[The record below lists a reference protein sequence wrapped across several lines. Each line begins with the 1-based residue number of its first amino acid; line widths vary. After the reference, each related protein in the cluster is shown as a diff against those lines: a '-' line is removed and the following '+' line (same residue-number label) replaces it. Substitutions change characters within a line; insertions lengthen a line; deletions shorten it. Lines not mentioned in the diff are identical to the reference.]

1 MAGIFSGLEKL
12 GLGNIGGGNLF
23 EDPSKKEAPVKKE
36 EPKKK
41 LSLVN
46 EEDYLFDKK
55 YKCPVCED
63 EFDAKTVRT
72 GKVRMKNVDIDL
84 RPDYDEV
91 DQNKYDVIAC
101 PHCGY
106 AALGRY
112 FATLNKYQ
120 IDDIRVKICMNYKK
134 IDYKEPTY
142 SYEYARNIYQLA
154 LANAV
159 VKKAKNSEKAYICL
173 KTAWVIR
180 GETRRMD
187 PSEEGYEEKKAA
199 NDAQEKELLTNA
211 LNGFVM
217 ARQSEEFPIAGMD
230 SSTLDYLIAALAV
243 ETDQFDVASKMV
255 SELLTSRVA
264 NSRIKDK
271 ARFLKDMIGEKKGET
286 SE

>member
-12 GLGNIGGGNLF
+12 GLGNIGKGDLF
-23 EDPSKKEAPVKKE
+23 EDPKKKETPVKKE

-41 LSLVN
+41 LQLVN
-46 EEDYLFDKK
+46 EEDYLYDKK
-55 YKCPVCED
+55 YKCPVCD
-63 EFDAKTVRT
+63 SEFDAKTVRT

-84 RPDYDEV
+84 RPDYDEL
-91 DQNKYDVIAC
+91 DMTKYDVIAC
-101 PHCGY
+101 PDCGY

-112 FATLNKYQ
+112 FPTLNKYQ
-120 IDDIRVKICMNYKK
+120 IDDIRIKICMNYKK
-134 IDYKEPTY
+134 LDYKEPTY
-142 SYEYARNIYQLA
+142 SYEHARNLYQLA
-154 LANAV
+154 LANAM

-180 GETRRMD
+180 GETQRLD
-187 PSEEGYEEKKAA
+187 PAEAGYEEKKAA
-199 NDAQEKELLTNA
+199 NDAQEKELLSNA

-230 SSTLDYLIAALAV
+230 ASTLDYLVAALAV
-243 ETDQFDVASKMV
+243 ETEQYDIASKMI

-271 ARFLKDMIGEKKGET
+271 ARLLKEMMADKQ
-286 SE
+286 S

>member
-12 GLGNIGGGNLF
+12 GLGNIAGGSLF
-23 EDPSKKEAPVKKE
+23 EDPKKKEAAAKQEVPQR
-36 EPKKK
+36 K

-55 YKCPVCED
+55 IKCPVCED

-84 RPDYDEV
+84 RPDYDEL

-112 FATLNKYQ
+112 FPTLNKRQ
-120 IDDIRVKICMNYKK
+120 IDEIRVKISMNYKK
-134 IDYKEPTY
+134 IEHDGPTY
-142 SYEYARNIYQLA
+142 SYDYAKSLYQLA

-180 GETRRMD
+180 GETQRLD
-187 PSEEGYEEKKAA
+187 PNEDSYDEKKAA
-199 NDAQEKELLTNA
+199 NDAQEKELLSNA

-243 ETDQFDVASKMV
+243 ETDDFDTASKMV
-255 SELLTSRVA
+255 SEILTSRVA

-271 ARFLKDMIGEKKGET
+271 ARNLKDIITEKKGE
-286 SE
+286 

>member
-12 GLGNIGGGNLF
+12 GLGNIGGGSLF
-23 EDPSKKEAPVKKE
+23 EDPKKKEAAAKQEAPQ
-36 EPKKK
+36 KK

-55 YKCPVCED
+55 IKCPVCED
-63 EFDAKTVRT
+63 EFEAKTVRT

-84 RPDYDEV
+84 RPDYDEL

-112 FATLNKYQ
+112 FPTVNKRQ
-120 IDDIRVKICMNYKK
+120 IDEIRVKISMNYKK
-134 IDYKEPTY
+134 LEQEGPTY
-142 SYEYARNIYQLA
+142 SYDYAKSLYQLA

-180 GETRRMD
+180 GETQRLD
-187 PSEEGYEEKKAA
+187 PNEDTYDEKKAA
-199 NDAQEKELLTNA
+199 NDAQEKELLANA

-243 ETDQFDVASKMV
+243 ETDDFDTASKMI

-271 ARFLKDMIGEKKGET
+271 ARNLKDIIAEKKG
-286 SE
+286 

>member
-12 GLGNIGGGNLF
+12 GLGNIGGGSLF
-23 EDPSKKEAPVKKE
+23 EDPNKKEGVVKQE
-36 EPKKK
+36 VPQKK

-63 EFDAKTVRT
+63 DFEVKTVRT

-84 RPDYDEV
+84 RPDYDEL

-112 FATLNKYQ
+112 FPTLNKRQ
-120 IDDIRVKICMNYKK
+120 IDEIRVKISMNYKK
-134 IDYKEPTY
+134 LEQDGPTY
-142 SYEYARNIYQLA
+142 SYDYAKSLYQLA

-180 GETRRMD
+180 GETQRLD
-187 PSEEGYEEKKAA
+187 PNEDTYDQKKAA

-243 ETDQFDVASKMV
+243 ETDDFDTASKMV

-271 ARFLKDMIGEKKGET
+271 ARNLKDIIAEKKG
-286 SE
+286 

>member
-1 MAGIFSGLEKL
+1 MAGFLSGLEKL
-12 GLGNIGGGNLF
+12 GLGNISGGDLF
-23 EDPSKKEAPVKKE
+23 EDPSKKESVVKQDA

-46 EEDYLFDKK
+46 EEDFLFDKK
-55 YKCPVCED
+55 YKCPVCD
-63 EFDAKTVRT
+63 TEFEAKTVRT
-72 GKVRMKNVDIDL
+72 GKVRMKAVDIDL
-84 RPDYDEV
+84 RPDYSEV

-101 PHCGY
+101 PECGY

-112 FATLNKYQ
+112 FTTLNKYQ
-120 IDDIRVKICMNYKK
+120 IEDIRIKICMNYKK
-134 IDYKEPTY
+134 QIYKEPTY
-142 SYEYARNIYQLA
+142 TYEFAKSLYQLA

-180 GETRRMD
+180 GETQRLD
-187 PSEEGYEEKKAA
+187 PENADYQAKKNE

-243 ETDQFDVASKMV
+243 ETGQNDVASKMI
-255 SELLTSRVA
+255 SEILTSRSA

-271 ARFLKDMIGEKKGET
+271 ARTLKDMITENK
-286 SE
+286 

>member
-12 GLGNIGGGNLF
+12 GLGNIGGGDLF
-23 EDPSKKEAPVKKE
+23 EDPAKKEGPAKKE
-36 EPKKK
+36 EPVKK

-55 YKCPVCED
+55 YKCPVCEND
-63 EFDAKTVRT
+63 FDAKTVRT

-84 RPDYDEV
+84 RPDYDEL
-91 DQNKYDVIAC
+91 DQNKYDAIAC
-101 PHCGY
+101 PECGY

-112 FATLNKYQ
+112 FTTVNKYQ
-120 IDDIRVKICMNYKK
+120 IDDIRKQISMNYKK
-134 IDYKEPTY
+134 IEHDGPTY
-142 SYEYARNIYQLA
+142 DYDYAKSLYQLA

-187 PSEEGYEEKKAA
+187 PSEEGYEQKKAA
-199 NDAQEKELLTNA
+199 NDAQEKELLSNA

-243 ETDQFDVASKMV
+243 ETDQYDVAAKMV

-271 ARFLKDMIGEKKGET
+271 ARLLKEMMAEKKGE
-286 SE
+286 SAE

>member
-23 EDPSKKEAPVKKE
+23 EDPKEKEAAVKKDA
-36 EPKKK
+36 PKPK
-41 LSLVN
+41 LQLVN

-55 YKCPVCED
+55 YKCPVCEK
-63 EFDAKTVRT
+63 EFETKTVRT

-84 RPDYDEV
+84 RPDYDEL

-101 PHCGY
+101 PDCGY

-112 FATLNKYQ
+112 FATLNKRQ
-120 IDDIRVKICMNYKK
+120 IDDIRIKVCMNYRK
-134 IDYKEPTY
+134 IEYKEPTY
-142 SYEYARNIYQLA
+142 SYDYARSLYQLA

-159 VKKAKNSEKAYICL
+159 VKGAKNSEKAYICL

-180 GETRRMD
+180 GETQRLD
-187 PSEEGYEEKKAA
+187 PNEDTYEQKKAD
-199 NDAQEKELLTNA
+199 NDAQEKELLSNA

-243 ETDQFDVASKMV
+243 ETEQYDIASKMV

-271 ARFLKDMIGEKKGET
+271 ARFLKDMIAEKKGE
-286 SE
+286 SPE